1 MIKDYITLA
10 FANLRHRGIRSWL
23 TILGIFIGI
32 AAVVSLIS
40 LGAGLQKAVTG
51 QFSTLSVDKLT
62 IQNAGTGFGPPGST
76 SVRKLTSHD
85 VEIISNVPGV
95 EETIPRLIRIAKT
108 EYNKEAKFVYLA
120 DIPED
125 ERKADIIYEG
135 GELRIKEGKLLYS
148 ENKNNILIGSDIAS
162 EKQFGKEI
170 TIGSKLKINGKDFN
184 VIGVL
189 EKSSSFQ
196 INSVILMN
204 NEDITSLLEI
214 DDETDLIVV
223 QLESK
228 DVAKDTAEKIKEE
241 LRKDRKED
249 VGEED
254 FSVQTPLEAIASV
267 NTILNII
274 NLIVSGIAAISLLVG
289 GIGIMNTMYTSVVE
303 RTREIGV
310 MKAIGARNKDI
321 MLIFLIESGLLGLV
335 GGILGAI
342 IGLGMAFGVSS
353 LASSFLGENIL
364 AVSISWPL
372 LIFAVAFSFAIGTL
386 SGIMPAIQAS
396 RLNPVEALRK

>member
-289 GIGIMNTMYTSVVE
+289 GIGIMNT
-303 RTREIGV
+303 
-310 MKAIGARNKDI
+310 IGARNKDI

-396 RLNPVEALRK
+396 RLNPVEA